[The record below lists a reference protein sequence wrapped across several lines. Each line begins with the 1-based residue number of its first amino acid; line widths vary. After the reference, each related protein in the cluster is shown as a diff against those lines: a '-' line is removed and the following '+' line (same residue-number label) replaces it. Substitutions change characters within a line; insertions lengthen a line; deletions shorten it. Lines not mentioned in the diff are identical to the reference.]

1 MHGWVCTPCNSL
13 WDLEGAFARYV
24 EKSIRKEK
32 EKENKK
38 RDPDTEPDW
47 TSNCHVCGATPVV
60 PATGMCG
67 PCTFGEADTV
77 GGNW

>member
-1 MHGWVCTPCNSL
+1 MGNYNT
-13 WDLEGAFARYV
+13 EKRKRQRKAQRARQHSV
-24 EKSIRKEK
+24 VAT
-32 EKENKK
+32 N
-38 RDPDTEPDW
+38 DTDTEPDW
-47 TSNCHVCGATPVV
+47 SSGCENCGERPIV